1 MTQYGIPTPYEGAEA
16 LVLAA
21 VLFVIAAVLVF
32 LGTRLHRP
40 LRVQKTGTAAGILL
54 AVLWILSFLAFST
67 AGLLYYVTSARQF
80 GNITPPTDPITPI
93 TGLSALVTFI
103 GIAFLGR
110 RHGLKAAVGS
120 AIVGTIAAP
129 MFFELPFD
137 FITIW
142 KNHPPEPAVL
152 FNMILFFPLL
162 SWEIA
167 SFALLTW
174 SPLMRISKYTLLSLG
189 GMFFVFAVWALFGFS
204 YPSTP
209 ISFALNAL
217 SKVLSFVAG
226 VTLFLPERGMPK
238 GTITDGPVLSASGSQ
253 TQL

>member
-1 MTQYGIPTPYEGAEA
+1 MSSYGIPSPYVGTEA

-21 VLFVIAAVLVF
+21 VLLIIAAVLVY
-32 LGTRLHRP
+32 LGTRLHHP
-40 LRVQKTGTAAGILL
+40 VGVQKTGTAVGILL
-54 AVLWILSFLAFST
+54 VVIWILSYLAFSN
-67 AGLLYYVTSARQF
+67 AGLLYYVTSAQQF
-80 GNITPPTDPITPI
+80 GNITPPTNPISLI
-93 TGLSALVTFI
+93 TGLLVLVTFI

-110 RHGLKAAVGS
+110 HHGLKVALGS

-137 FITIW
+137 LITIW
-142 KNHPPEPAVL
+142 KNHPPEPAGL
-152 FNMILFFPLL
+152 FNMSLFFPVL
-162 SWEIA
+162 SWEIS

-174 SPLMRISKYTLLSLG
+174 SPLMRISKYTLFSLG

-209 ISFALNAL
+209 IPFTLNVI

-226 VTLFLPERGMPK
+226 VTLFLPQSKDQE
-238 GTITDGPVLSASGSQ
+238 DLEGPAR
-253 TQL
+253 

>member
-1 MTQYGIPTPYEGAEA
+1 MAQYGIPSPYIGTEA

-21 VLFVIAAVLVF
+21 VLFIIAAVLVY
-32 LGTRLHRP
+32 LGTRLHHRVG
-40 LRVQKTGTAAGILL
+40 VQKTGTAAGILL
-54 AVLWILSFLAFST
+54 MVLWILSFLAFSN
-67 AGLLYYVTSARQF
+67 AGLLYYVTAAQQF

-110 RHGLKAAVGS
+110 HHGLKAALGS
-120 AIVGTIAAP
+120 AIIGTIAAP

-162 SWEIA
+162 SWEIS

-174 SPLMRISKYTLLSLG
+174 SPLMKISRYTLFSLG
-189 GMFFVFAVWALFGFS
+189 GMFFVFAVWAMFGFS

-209 ISFALNAL
+209 IPFTLNAL

-226 VTLFLPERGMPK
+226 VTLFLPRDR
-238 GTITDGPVLSASGSQ
+238 ITSNPPSGPA
-253 TQL
+253 

>member
-1 MTQYGIPTPYEGAEA
+1 VY
-16 LVLAA
+16 
-21 VLFVIAAVLVF
+21 
-32 LGTRLHRP
+32 LGTRLHR
-40 LRVQKTGTAAGILL
+40 RVGVQKTGTAAGILL
-54 AVLWILSFLAFST
+54 VVLWILSFLAFSN
-67 AGLLYYVTSARQF
+67 AGLLYYVTAAQQF

-110 RHGLKAAVGS
+110 HHGLKATLGS

-142 KNHPPEPAVL
+142 KNHPPEPAIL

-162 SWEIA
+162 SW
-167 SFALLTW
+167 SFALLTL
-174 SPLMRISKYTLLSLG
+174 SPLMKISRYTLFSLG
-189 GMFFVFAVWALFGFS
+189 GMFFVFAVWAMFGFS

-209 ISFALNAL
+209 IPFALNAL

-226 VTLFLPERGMPK
+226 VTLFLPRDRIASNPPS
-238 GTITDGPVLSASGSQ
+238 GPA
-253 TQL
+253 